1 MKPMDQVVARGLTWV
16 QPRALRNEY
25 QLIADGKTLASL
37 RWEKAFG
44 SLATAEAAD
53 GRWTFK
59 RVGFLRPRVTVR
71 AEGSEADVATLEPGW
86 MGSGVLQFSDGHR
99 YRWANTSFWG
109 GEWAFASEAGT
120 VLVRFLPGYSRKK
133 RGTVH
138 VESEARTLQHLS
150 LLLLLGWYLVVLM
163 AQDTAVIAATVVAT
177 SAH

>member
-1 MKPMDQVVARGLTWV
+1 MKPVEQDVARALTWV
-16 QPRALRNEY
+16 QPSALRNEY
-25 QLIADGKTLASL
+25 QLIADDKALASL

-59 RVGFLRPRVTVR
+59 RAGYLRPRVTVR

-86 MGSGVLQFSDGHR
+86 TGSGVLQLSDGLR
-99 YRWANTSFWG
+99 YRWANTSFWS
-109 GEWAFASEAGT
+109 GEWAFVSEAGT

-138 VESEARTLQHLS
+138 VEPEARTLRHLS

-163 AQDTAVIAATVVAT
+163 AQDTAVIAGTMVAT
-177 SAH
+177 TVP